1 MDGPLAVAA
10 NGNVNGNGV
19 SSSLSSGIDP
29 QVLVDHLS
37 RLLQV
42 TLGATQDELL
52 HPDSLLALARAEE
65 TLQRCSRFA
74 QEAHAASMYIQKLRL
89 GASREDDTSE
99 GHGMLFVFLD
109 LVKG

>member
-10 NGNVNGNGV
+10 NGTVNGNGV

-29 QVLVDHLS
+29 QILVDHLS
-37 RLLQV
+37 SLLQV
-42 TLGATQDELL
+42 TLGATQDEL
-52 HPDSLLALARAEE
+52 HHAESLFARARAEE

-74 QEAHAASMYIQKLRL
+74 QEAQAASMYIQKLRL

-99 GHGMLFVFLD
+99 GHGMPSVSSS